1 MNLVQV
7 LSRFATAFQPS
18 NAQIKEEFHF
28 FVRVDQAGMITKRHS
43 ATSLQFARFGGAC
56 PLWNVHRTFEKP
68 SRFLRQ
74 LAETPDG
81 KRFSASHATLL
92 NQEMRGELQCAG
104 MRLV

>member
-1 MNLVQV
+1 
-7 LSRFATAFQPS
+7 
-18 NAQIKEEFHF
+18 
-28 FVRVDQAGMITKRHS
+28 MITKRHS